1 MTHFEFEIDRI
12 VLDGVP
18 REWALGFGPLVEAA
32 LVETALSEAGT
43 AALPPAA
50 TAPVSGPAALAT
62 FVAGRVLADA
72 RSVVPEIG
80 KGGTP

>member
-32 LVETALSEAGT
+32 LVQAGT
-43 AALPPAA
+43 AVLPPVS
-50 TAPVSGPAALAT
+50 TGPVTGQAALAT
-62 FVAGRVLADA
+62 VVAGRVLAEA
-72 RSVVPEIG
+72 RSVVPELG
-80 KGGTP
+80 KGRTP